1 MARIEDIYQPTRD
14 HVVELA
20 GTPLDGEPWV
30 SGTPLARRRVALLT
44 TAALHRRSQA
54 RFTPGTAEHRELPS
68 TLPAGE
74 LVSSHISINFDRSG
88 LERDLNTIY
97 PLDRLRELAAERT
110 IGGVA
115 DTHYSLMGAN
125 DPAIFS
131 ATAEAIAASLAR
143 ERVDALLLSPV

>member
-97 PLDRLRELAAERT
+97 PLDRLREPSEWPSLRCQSKDASGVCSCSSRYRLLAWRT
-110 IGGVA
+110 
-115 DTHYSLMGAN
+115 TC
-125 DPAIFS
+125 
-131 ATAEAIAASLAR
+131 
-143 ERVDALLLSPV
+143 